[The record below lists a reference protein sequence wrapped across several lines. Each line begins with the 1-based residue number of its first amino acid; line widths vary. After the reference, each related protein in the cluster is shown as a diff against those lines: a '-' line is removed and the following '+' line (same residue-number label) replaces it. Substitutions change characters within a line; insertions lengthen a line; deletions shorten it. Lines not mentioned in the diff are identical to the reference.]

1 MDQVNKRVVIT
12 GLGIISPLGNDVNT
26 FWNHLIAGK
35 SGVGNITHFD
45 TTDYAVKIAAEVK
58 DFDPL
63 NYIDKKE
70 ARRMDRFVQFAVAA
84 AKEALKHAEL
94 DMDKVDANRVGV
106 YVGSGIGGLSTLE
119 NQHQVLMERGPRR
132 VSPFFVPMMIAN
144 MSSGM
149 VSIHTGAKG
158 PNSAAI
164 SACATGTHC
173 VGDSFKML
181 QRGDADVMLAGG
193 TEATILP
200 MAIAGFSAMGAL
212 SSRNDDPQKA
222 SRPFDRDR
230 DGFVM
235 GEGAAVLVLETLE
248 HAQKRG
254 ANIIAEVVGYGMT
267 ADAYHITSPDPQ
279 GDGAKRSMEMALSD
293 AGLKPEDI
301 DYINAHGTSTDINDK
316 FETMA
321 IKAAFGEH
329 AHKLAISSTKSMMG
343 HLLGAAGAI
352 EAAVLALTLKEQIIP
367 PTINLENPD
376 PECDLDYV
384 PNEARKARV
393 RAAISNSLGFGGH
406 NATIC
411 IKEFAEA

>member
-1 MDQVNKRVVIT
+1 
-12 GLGIISPLGNDVNT
+12 
-26 FWNHLIAGK
+26 
-35 SGVGNITHFD
+35 
-45 TTDYAVKIAAEVK
+45 
-58 DFDPL
+58 
-63 NYIDKKE
+63 
-70 ARRMDRFVQFAVAA
+70 
-84 AKEALKHAEL
+84 
-94 DMDKVDANRVGV
+94 
-106 YVGSGIGGLSTLE
+106 
-119 NQHQVLMERGPRR
+119 
-132 VSPFFVPMMIAN
+132 
-144 MSSGM
+144 
-149 VSIHTGAKG
+149 
-158 PNSAAI
+158 
-164 SACATGTHC
+164 
-173 VGDSFKML
+173 
-181 QRGDADVMLAGG
+181 
-193 TEATILP
+193 
-200 MAIAGFSAMGAL
+200 
-212 SSRNDDPQKA
+212 
-222 SRPFDRDR
+222 
-230 DGFVM
+230 
-235 GEGAAVLVLETLE
+235 LVLETLE